1 MKIININDLHLRPT
15 APLNRKDDYV
25 EAQFRKL
32 DYIIDYVNKVDGM
45 LVIGGDVF
53 DRAINHPSWFLNRV
67 MGAFLM
73 CDEPIH
79 IIPGNH
85 DLLGHNLEKFGDNT
99 LSLLTYALVWGGV
112 YHDIQFA
119 ATDNTLLTFVPFGA
133 DTEHVRPRPGAKNIL
148 VVHEPVFEDT
158 VPFYM
163 PDALTVDQL
172 EAKYPGF
179 DLYIAGDIHI
189 PCQKSKTLVSGSM
202 MRMTTAQKDHRPQF
216 FVIDS
221 ETLEVTVEYLPIE
234 QDVWKLE
241 SEVVVDD
248 GFKAELKDLAI
259 AMSERGEMLDYSAV
273 CERLSG
279 EDWPVFDKLIQE
291 YKEK

>member
-25 EAQFRKL
+25 EAQFKKL
-32 DYIIDYVNKVDGM
+32 DYVIDYVNKVDGM

-67 MGAFLM
+67 MRAFMM
-73 CDEPIH
+73 CDAPVH
-79 IIPGNH
+79 AIPGNH
-85 DLLGHNLEKFGDNT
+85 DLLGHNLEKFGDNS
-99 LSLLTYALVWGGV
+99 LSLLNYALVWGGV
-112 YHDIQFA
+112 YHDIQFGMS
-119 ATDNTLLTFVPFGA
+119 DNTLLTFVPFGA
-133 DTEHVRPRPGAKNIL
+133 DTELVRPIPDAKNIL

-189 PCQKSKTLVSGSM
+189 PCLKSKTLVSGSM
-202 MRMTTAQKDHRPQF
+202 MRMTTAQKEHRPQF

-248 GFKAELKDLAI
+248 GFKAELKDLAV
-259 AMSERGEMLDYSAV
+259 AMAERGEMLDYSAV
-273 CERLSG
+273 CEKLSG
-279 EDWPVFDKLIQE
+279 DDWPVFDKLIQQ